1 MSTFH
6 PARQLRPLCL
16 FALTAF
22 GVADSA
28 AAARDIQFNRDIRPI
43 LSDNCFACHGPDK
56 EARKAKLRLDTQ
68 EGAYAKQDDVTA
80 VAPGHPEKSEAV
92 ARIESTDPE
101 EVMPPPKSGKQL
113 TARQKQLLKEWIA
126 QGAKYDGHW
135 AYRPPT
141 RGELPTAAGSTHP
154 IDAFILDRLRKESL
168 APAPEADRRTLLRRV
183 SLDLTGL
190 PPTPEQVRHF
200 EKSSD
205 PKAYEKLVDEL
216 LASPHYGERLAV
228 HWLDLVRYA
237 DTIGYHGDVP
247 ISVWPYRDYVIRAFN
262 ENLPFDRFT
271 REQLAGDLLPGSTEQ
286 QKIASTFNRL
296 NRMSTEGGIQDK
308 EYLAKYAADRVRT
321 VSTTWLGSTVGC
333 AECHDHKFDPFS
345 AKDFYSMAAF
355 FADLKEQG
363 FYDRGFSEG
372 NWGPKL
378 LLPSPEQKTR
388 LEKVD
393 GEIAALKQQLEQ
405 VTDAQLAPGRT
416 EWEAAVLALDKGGE
430 VAWKVQSPLSATTS
444 NGATLT
450 NGSDNLILAGG
461 KNPDNETYTITFQ
474 PGAGAWRGLRLH
486 IFTDEQYAGNR
497 VARGGTGFIVTE
509 AEVLAGNTESPSAVK
524 LAHVVTSSEAE
535 GFPALAMLDGRRE
548 TGWGNPIGHS
558 SEQQAAFHFAE
569 PLVAASDTVVT
580 VRLRHDHDQRKVTIG
595 KFRLSLTAVEKP
607 SLRAPVPEDVLKAL
621 RVEAEKRNDK
631 QQQTIARHYRAIAP
645 ELTGNTRQLA
655 RFQAERSLLAAE
667 IPSTLVS
674 VVRDQPRPM
683 RILPRGDWMNDSGE
697 LVQPAGPHFLTAVAK
712 TGGERATRLDLAN
725 WLTAKQNPLAA
736 RAFVNRLWK
745 IYFGTGLSR
754 TLDDLGTQGEWPTHL
769 ELLDWLACEF
779 MDRGWDVKHL
789 VRLIV
794 TSGTYRASSTSTPA
808 LDEKDPL
815 NRLLARQARLRLDA
829 ELVRDYALSVSGLLV
844 PEIGGPSVRPYQPE
858 GYYAPLNFPKREY
871 SHDRGAKLYRRTLYT
886 HMQRTFP
893 HPLLT
898 NFDASGREECTA
910 IRMTSNTPLQALNL
924 LNDPIFVEAAR
935 VFAASIVERGGGTF
949 EERLS
954 WAYQRALTREPTA
967 REIELLRA
975 LFDQQRAR
983 YRTDESGASA
993 LLRVG
998 EAPLPKGNAP
1008 ELAAWTGVARA
1019 ILNLNEVVT
1028 RN

>member
-1 MSTFH
+1 MNVAKQF
-6 PARQLRPLCL
+6 LPLWCS
-16 FALTAF
+16 AVTAF
-22 GVADSA
+22 GFTATSA
-28 AAARDIQFNRDIRPI
+28 AATPDIQFNRDIRPI

-56 EARKAKLRLDTQ
+56 EARKAKLRLDTPD
-68 EGAYAKQDDVTA
+68 GAYEKHGDVTA
-80 VAPGHPEKSEAV
+80 VVPGQPEKSDTI

-101 EVMPPPKSGKQL
+101 EVMPPPKSGKHL
-113 TARQKQLLKEWIA
+113 TAQQKQLLKDWIA
-126 QGAKYDGHW
+126 QGAKYEGHW

-141 RGELPTAAGSTHP
+141 RSELPAVAGATHP
-154 IDAFILDRLRKESL
+154 IDAFIRERLRKEGL

-190 PPTPEQVRHF
+190 PPTPEQVRRF
-200 EKSSD
+200 EKSRD
-205 PKAYEKLVDEL
+205 PKAYEKLVEEL

-237 DTIGYHGDVP
+237 DTIGFHGDVP

-262 ENLPFDRFT
+262 ENLPYDRFT
-271 REQLAGDLLPGSTEQ
+271 REQLAGDLLPDATER
-286 QKIASTFNRL
+286 QKVASTFNRL

-321 VSTTWLGSTVGC
+321 ASTTWLGSTMGC

-378 LLPSPEQKTR
+378 LLPSSKQKTR
-388 LEKVD
+388 LEKID
-393 GEIAALKQQLEQ
+393 AEIAALKKQMEL
-405 VTDAQLAPGRT
+405 VTDAQLSAGRT
-416 EWEAAVLALDKGGE
+416 NWEAAVLALDRASN
-430 VAWKVQSPLSATTS
+430 VTWKAQSPLTATTS

-450 NGSDNLILAGG
+450 NGSDNILWASG
-461 KNPDNETYTITFQ
+461 KNPDNDTYNITFK
-474 PGAGAWRGLRLH
+474 PGAGTWRALRLQ
-486 IFTDEQYAGNR
+486 IYTDEQYAGNR
-497 VARGGTGFIVTE
+497 VARGGTSFIVTE
-509 AEVLAGNTESPSAVK
+509 AEVSAGSGKSPRPVK
-524 LAHVVTSSEAE
+524 LAHVVTSAQAE
-535 GFPALAMLDGRRE
+535 GFPALAMLDGRKE
-548 TGWGNPIGHS
+548 TGWAIPIAHS
-558 SEQQAAFHFAE
+558 SEHQAAFHLAE
-569 PLVAASDTVVT
+569 PLVTTSNAVVT
-580 VRLRHDHDQRKVTIG
+580 VRLRHDHYERKATIG
-595 KFRLSLTAVEKP
+595 KFRFSLTAVEQPLPK
-607 SLRAPVPEDVLKAL
+607 SPVPDDVLKAL
-621 RVEAEKRNDK
+621 RIAPEKRDGK
-631 QQQTIARHYRAIAP
+631 QRQTIAAHYRTIAP
-645 ELTGNTRQLA
+645 ELTKSIRQRA
-655 RFQAERSLLAAE
+655 RLQAERSQLAVE
-667 IPSTLVS
+667 VPSTLIS
-674 VVRDQPRPM
+674 EVRDKPRTM
-683 RILPRGDWMNDSGE
+683 RVLPRGDWMNDSGE
-697 LVQPAGPHFLTAVAK
+697 VVQPAVPHFLPSVAK
-712 TGGERATRLDLAN
+712 TSGERATRLDLAN
-725 WLTAKQNPLAA
+725 WFTSNQNPLTA

-779 MDRGWDVKHL
+779 MDSGWDVKHL

-794 TSGTYRASSTSTPA
+794 TSGTYRQSSTSTPA

-815 NRLLARQARLRLDA
+815 NRLLARQSRLRLDA

-871 SHDRGAKLYRRTLYT
+871 THDRGAKLYRRTLYT

-893 HPLLT
+893 HPLLV

-935 VFAASIVERGGGTF
+935 VFAANIVERGGRTF
-949 EERLS
+949 EKRLS
-954 WAYQRALTREPTA
+954 WAYQRALTREPNA
-967 REIELLRA
+967 RELELLRT
-975 LFDQQRAR
+975 LFDQQLTR
-983 YRTDESGASA
+983 YRTDTDGASE

-998 EAPLPKGNAP
+998 DAPKPKGNAP
-1008 ELAAWTGVARA
+1008 ELAAWTSVARA